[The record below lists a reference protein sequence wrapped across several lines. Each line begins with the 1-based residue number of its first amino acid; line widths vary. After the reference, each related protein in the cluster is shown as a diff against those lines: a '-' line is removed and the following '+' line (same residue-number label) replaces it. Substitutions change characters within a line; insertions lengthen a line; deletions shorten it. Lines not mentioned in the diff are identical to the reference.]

1 MSLMNMLTCYE
12 IYIEDRLQLQYLEV
26 KCIWLLHLNL
36 TTETSFEETFA

>member
-12 IYIEDRLQLQYLEV
+12 IYIEDRRQLQYLEV